1 MRLDLTLLTLG
12 VLFLVGLAADEVG
25 RRTRLPRVTL
35 LLLAGVAAGRS
46 GLDLVPAEAE
56 AWYEFLSV
64 SALTMVAFL
73 LGSALT
79 RQSLNSHGT
88 AILAIS
94 ISIVVVTLAFV
105 AGGLVLI
112 GIPLGLALL
121 LGAIAT
127 ATDPAATEDTIRQS
141 GVAGSFP
148 EKLRGIVAVD
158 DAWGL
163 LAFSLMM
170 VAAGE
175 IYGNGQDG
183 VLWYAAREIGG
194 ALLLGIAIGV
204 PGAFMTGRI
213 KPGEPLQTEALGLV
227 FLTAGLAIWL
237 EVSYLLA
244 GMTAGMMIVNF
255 ARHHKQAFHE
265 IENARWPFMVLFFL
279 LAGVSLELDHLA
291 TMGALGLAYLGLRI
305 AGRIFGGWIGA
316 RLGGQS
322 VVERPWFGIA
332 LLPQAGVAIG
342 MALVAAD
349 SFPDW
354 GETII
359 TLTIG
364 TTVAFELLGPP
375 ATLFALR
382 RVAAKESARPAAKGP

>member
-12 VLFLVGLAADEVG
+12 ILFLVGLAADEIG

-35 LLLAGVAAGRS
+35 LLLAGVVAGRS

-56 AWYEFLSV
+56 EWYEFLSV

-79 RQSLNSHGT
+79 RRNLAAHG
-88 AILAIS
+88 AEIVVIS
-94 ISIVVVTLAFV
+94 ISIVLITLLVV
-105 AGGLVLI
+105 AGGLALMGV
-112 GIPLGLALL
+112 PLGLALL

-127 ATDPAATEDTIRQS
+127 ATAPAATEDAIRQS
-141 GVAGSFP
+141 GMTGAFP
-148 EKLRGIVAVD
+148 DKLRGIVAVD

-163 LAFSLMM
+163 LAFSLMA

-175 IYGNGQDG
+175 LYGNGHEG
-183 VLWYAAREIGG
+183 VLLDALREIGG
-194 ALLLGIAIGV
+194 ALLLGAFVGV
-204 PGAFMTGRI
+204 PGAMLTGRI

-244 GMTAGMMIVNF
+244 GMTAGMLIVNF
-255 ARHHKQAFHE
+255 ARHHRQAFHE

-279 LAGVSLELDHLA
+279 LAGVSLELGHLA
-291 TMGALGLAYLGLRI
+291 TMGGLGLAYLGLRI
-305 AGRIFGGWIGA
+305 AAHIVGGWIGA
-316 RLGGQS
+316 RLGGDS
-322 VVERPWFGIA
+322 EVERPWFGIA

-342 MALVAAD
+342 MALVAAE

-354 GETII
+354 GDTII

-364 TTVAFELLGPP
+364 TTVVFELLGPP

-382 RVAAKESARPAAKGP
+382 RVAGKESGQPPAKGP

>member
-1 MRLDLTLLTLG
+1 MTLTLLTLG
-12 VLFLVGLAADEVG
+12 ILFLVGLAADEIG

-35 LLLAGVAAGRS
+35 LLLAGVLAGRS
-46 GLDLVPAEAE
+46 GLDLVPPEAE
-56 AWYEFLSV
+56 DWYEFLSV

-79 RQSLNSHGT
+79 RKNLAAHGT
-88 AILAIS
+88 EILVIS
-94 ISIVVVTLAFV
+94 ISIVLVTLVVV

-112 GIPLGLALL
+112 GIPTGLALL

-127 ATDPAATEDTIRQS
+127 ATAPAATEDTIRQS
-141 GVAGSFP
+141 GMTGAFP
-148 EKLRGIVAVD
+148 DKLRGIVAVD

-163 LAFSLMM
+163 MAFSLMA

-175 IYGNGQDG
+175 LYGNGHDG
-183 VLWYAAREIGG
+183 VLWHALKEIGG
-194 ALLLGIAIGV
+194 ALLLGAVIGV
-204 PGAFMTGRI
+204 PGAMLTGRI
-213 KPGEPLQTEALGLV
+213 KPGGPLQTEALGLV

-237 EVSYLLA
+237 DVSYLLA
-244 GMTAGMMIVNF
+244 GMTAGMLIVNF
-255 ARHHKQAFHE
+255 ARHHRQAFHE

-279 LAGVSLELDHLA
+279 LAGVSLELEHLS
-291 TMGALGLAYLGLRI
+291 TMGVLGLAYLTLRI
-305 AGRIFGGWIGA
+305 VSRIGGGWIGA
-316 RLGGQS
+316 RLGRSS
-322 VVERPWFGIA
+322 VTERSWYGIA

-342 MALVAAD
+342 MALVAAE

-382 RVAAKESARPAAKGP
+382 RVAGKESGQPPAKGP

>member
-12 VLFLVGLAADEVG
+12 VLFLVGLAADELG

-35 LLLAGVAAGRS
+35 LLLAGVLAGRS
-46 GLDLVPAEAE
+46 GFDLVPAEAE
-56 AWYEFLSV
+56 TWYEFLSV

-79 RQSLNSHGT
+79 RRNLAAHGT
-88 AILAIS
+88 EIVLIS
-94 ISIVVVTLAFV
+94 ISIVLVTLVVV
-105 AGGLVLI
+105 AGGLSLI
-112 GIPLGLALL
+112 GVPVGLALL

-127 ATDPAATEDTIRQS
+127 ATAPAATEDTIRQS
-141 GVAGSFP
+141 GMTGAFP
-148 EKLRGIVAVD
+148 DKLRGIVAVD

-163 LAFSLMM
+163 LAFSLMT

-175 IYGNGQDG
+175 LYGNGQTG
-183 VLWYAAREIGG
+183 VVWHTLREIGG
-194 ALLLGIAIGV
+194 AVLLGAVVGI
-204 PGAFMTGRI
+204 PGAALTGRI

-227 FLTAGLAIWL
+227 FLTAGLAMWL
-237 EVSYLLA
+237 GVSYLLA
-244 GMTAGMMIVNF
+244 GMTAGMLIVNF
-255 ARHHKQAFHE
+255 ARHHRQAFHE
-265 IENARWPFMVLFFL
+265 IENVRWPFMVLFFL

-291 TMGALGLAYLGLRI
+291 TMGGLGLAYLGLRI
-305 AGRIFGGWIGA
+305 TGRIIGGWLGA
-316 RLGGQS
+316 RIGGEDEA
-322 VVERPWFGIA
+322 ERPWFGIA

-342 MALVAAD
+342 MALVAAE

-354 GETII
+354 SETII

-364 TTVAFELLGPP
+364 TTVIFELLGPP

-382 RVAAKESARPAAKGP
+382 RVVGKESGKTSAKGP

>member
-12 VLFLVGLAADEVG
+12 ILFLVGLAADEIG

-35 LLLAGVAAGRS
+35 LLLAGVLAGRS
-46 GLDLVPAEAE
+46 GLDLVPTEAG

-73 LGSALT
+73 LGGALT
-79 RQSLNSHGT
+79 RKNLAAHGT
-88 AILAIS
+88 EIVVIS
-94 ISIVVVTLAFV
+94 ISIVLVTLAFV

-127 ATDPAATEDTIRQS
+127 ATAPAATEDAIRQS
-141 GVAGSFP
+141 GMTGAFP
-148 EKLRGIVAVD
+148 DKLRGIVAID

-163 LAFSLMM
+163 LAFSLMA

-175 IYGNGQDG
+175 LYGNGHDG
-183 VLWYAAREIGG
+183 VLWHAVREIGG
-194 ALLLGIAIGV
+194 ALLLGVVIGV
-204 PGAFMTGRI
+204 PGAMLTGRV

-244 GMTAGMMIVNF
+244 GMTVGMLIVNF

-279 LAGVSLELDHLA
+279 MAGVSLELGHLA
-291 TMGALGLAYLGLRI
+291 TMGVLGVAYLGLRI
-305 AGRIFGGWIGA
+305 LGRIVGGWIGA
-316 RLGGQS
+316 WAGGES
-322 VVERPWFGIA
+322 ATERPWFGIA

-342 MALVAAD
+342 MALVAAE
-349 SFPDW
+349 SFSEW

-382 RVAAKESARPAAKGP
+382 RVARQETDETPAKGP

>member
-12 VLFLVGLAADEVG
+12 VLFLVGLAADEIG

-35 LLLAGVAAGRS
+35 LLLAGVLAGRS

-56 AWYEFLSV
+56 TWYEFLSV

-73 LGSALT
+73 LGSGLT
-79 RQSLNSHGT
+79 RKNLAAHGT
-88 AILAIS
+88 EIVVIS
-94 ISIVVVTLAFV
+94 ISIVLVTLLV
-105 AGGLVLI
+105 VSTGLVLV

-141 GVAGSFP
+141 GMTGPFP
-148 EKLRGIVAVD
+148 DKLRGIVAVD

-163 LAFSLMM
+163 LAFSLMA
-170 VAAGE
+170 VVAGE
-175 IYGNGQDG
+175 LYGNGHDG
-183 VLWYAAREIGG
+183 VLWHAVQEIGG
-194 ALLLGIAIGV
+194 ALLLGVAIGV
-204 PGAFMTGRI
+204 PGAMMTGRI

-244 GMTAGMMIVNF
+244 GMTAGMLIVNF

-279 LAGVSLELDHLA
+279 LAGVSLEMDHLA
-291 TMGALGLAYLGLRI
+291 TMGVLGISYLVLRI
-305 AGRIFGGWIGA
+305 AGRIVGGWIGV
-316 RLGGQS
+316 RLGGKS
-322 VVERPWFGIA
+322 RAERPWFGVA

-342 MALVAAD
+342 MALVAAE

-382 RVAAKESARPAAKGP
+382 RVARQESAETPAKGP

>member
-12 VLFLVGLAADEVG
+12 VLFLVGLAADEIG

-35 LLLAGVAAGRS
+35 LLLAGVLAGRS

-56 AWYEFLSV
+56 TWYEFLSV

-73 LGSALT
+73 LGSGLT
-79 RQSLNSHGT
+79 RKNLAAHGT
-88 AILAIS
+88 EIVVIS
-94 ISIVVVTLAFV
+94 VSIVLVTLLVVSA
-105 AGGLVLI
+105 GLVLV

-141 GVAGSFP
+141 GMTGPFP
-148 EKLRGIVAVD
+148 DKLRGIVAVD

-163 LAFSLMM
+163 LAFSLMA
-170 VAAGE
+170 VVAGE
-175 IYGNGQDG
+175 LYGNGRDG
-183 VLWYAAREIGG
+183 VLWHAVQEIGG
-194 ALLLGIAIGV
+194 ALLLGVAIGV
-204 PGAFMTGRI
+204 PGAMMTGRI

-244 GMTAGMMIVNF
+244 GMTAGMLIVNF

-279 LAGVSLELDHLA
+279 LAGVSLEMDHLA
-291 TMGALGLAYLGLRI
+291 TMGVLGISYLVLRI
-305 AGRIFGGWIGA
+305 AGRIVGGWIGV
-316 RLGGQS
+316 RLGGKS
-322 VVERPWFGIA
+322 RAERPWFGVA

-342 MALVAAD
+342 MALVAAE

-382 RVAAKESARPAAKGP
+382 RVARQESAETPAKGP